1 MKMTIEQLLK
11 KLTTDE
17 KFAKE
22 FKVLTD
28 RCCKD
33 RDTLLKVG
41 LVNEKA
47 SQDFLESWGTFH
59 KKFAFDPTS
68 LAALSLP
75 KVRLRAGKCDTQTR
89 NFTVLTGTQ
98 VQELYEKQRTPRR
111 KTGTKA
117 KPKPGAAKKKAS
129 KLK

>member
-11 KLTTDE
+11 KLTTNE

-33 RDTLLKVG
+33 RDTLMKVG
-41 LVNEKA
+41 LGNEKA
-47 SQDFLESWGTFH
+47 SQDYLNSWEAFH
-59 KKFAFDPTS
+59 KKFAFDPLS

-75 KVRLRAGKCDTQTR
+75 KVRYRSGQCGTQTR
-89 NFTVLTGTQ
+89 NFTVLTETQ
-98 VQELYEKQRTPRR
+98 VQELYEKRRSRPRPG
-111 KTGTKA
+111 GTKA
-117 KPKPGAAKKKAS
+117 KPKSVATKKKTAS
-129 KLK
+129 K